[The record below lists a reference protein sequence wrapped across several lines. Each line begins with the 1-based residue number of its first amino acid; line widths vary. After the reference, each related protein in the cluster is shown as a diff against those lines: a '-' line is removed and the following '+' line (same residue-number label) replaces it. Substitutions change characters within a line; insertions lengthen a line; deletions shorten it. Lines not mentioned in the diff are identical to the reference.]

1 MLGLSKAIGPA
12 AALHIWWRRALGR
25 AGPVAVRAGA
35 QPIRIR
41 PTDSDPFVAS
51 QIFGWKDYQLGD
63 ALLGGLRGLVRR
75 QLAAGLQPL
84 VIDAGANVGYSALY
98 FAAMFPEAVVIAVEP
113 DAATFAELCLNCA
126 GEPRIRPVHAALW
139 SHERGVHLGDTPAEG
154 SWART
159 VIDGGGVPSRRLSS
173 LIAEIPNGAPLIVKL
188 DIEGAER
195 EVMKADSAV
204 FAAAPCII
212 IEPHDYMMP
221 GGACLVPLFAALAGR
236 EMDTLAVGE
245 NLIFYESDLV
255 RGAPGAAIT
264 PRQAASAAT

>member
-12 AALHIWWRRALGR
+12 AALHVFWRRALGR
-25 AGPVAVRAGA
+25 AGPMDVRAGA
-35 QPIRIR
+35 QTIRIR

-51 QIFGWKDYQLGD
+51 QIFGWKDYQMGD

-98 FAAMFPEAVVIAVEP
+98 FAAMFPEAVVVAVEP
-113 DAATFAELCLNCA
+113 DAATYAELRLNCA
-126 GEPRIRPVHAALW
+126 AEARIRPVHAALW
-139 SHERGVHLGDTPAEG
+139 SHERGVHLGDTPTEG

-159 VIDGGGVPSRRLSS
+159 VVDGGGVPSRRLSS

-221 GGACLVPLFAALAGR
+221 GGGCLVPLFAALAGR

-245 NLIFYESDLV
+245 NLIFYESSLV
-255 RGAPGAAIT
+255 RAAPGPAVT